1 MGYNTAIEFLRASQA
16 VAPTFAMT
24 TYAKIIDLFQS
35 GGEIPDIPSLT
46 RRLQLELRINSTLT
60 PPSGSKATAFATLQG
75 LDTDDPA
82 PAPAPT
88 PAQPAPKPS
97 GNGNKGSKA
106 NSNKDS
112 KQRKCLCGDVHN
124 YADCPYLI
132 PSNRPEG
139 WVPDP
144 QTTIQVSDALV
155 RSEKKQQTIRKL
167 VEKAKGGGN
176 NNNSGKKSE
185 SSTNTTPTDQ
195 PSGMPSSLCT
205 IGFIESEEE
214 LTNTVVLDSGATNH
228 VFNSLDRFK
237 GSYTP
242 YLKPDAIL
250 TGTNVAEVLG
260 IGEAEV
266 TVSTRTGPKVIKFR
280 KQLIESRF

>member
-1 MGYNTAIEFLRASQA
+1 MGYNPAIEFLRASQA

-144 QTTIQVSDALV
+144 QTTIQVSV
-155 RSEKKQQTIRKL
+155 RRTPTAPAMPVVIQLPSDCM
-167 VEKAKGGGN
+167 
-176 NNNSGKKSE
+176 SGL
-185 SSTNTTPTDQ
+185 STNA
-195 PSGMPSSLCT
+195 
-205 IGFIESEEE
+205 I
-214 LTNTVVLDSGATNH
+214 
-228 VFNSLDRFK
+228 R
-237 GSYTP
+237 SYRP
-242 YLKPDAIL
+242 
-250 TGTNVAEVLG
+250 
-260 IGEAEV
+260 V
-266 TVSTRTGPKVIKFR
+266 TA
-280 KQLIESRF
+280 